1 MYIEKS
7 VRCQAKSTSSVI
19 KDLNYNTSD
28 MPIKPVIKVYSPKKH
43 WKKIRP
49 FALSPTP
56 IPYEPSVYKISS
68 PFTSKRKAQFKS
80 CKQLFL

>member
-1 MYIEKS
+1 MTEVIEISLQVTQEVNSIFNIMYIEKS

-43 WKKIRP
+43 
-49 FALSPTP
+49 
-56 IPYEPSVYKISS
+56 
-68 PFTSKRKAQFKS
+68 
-80 CKQLFL
+80 